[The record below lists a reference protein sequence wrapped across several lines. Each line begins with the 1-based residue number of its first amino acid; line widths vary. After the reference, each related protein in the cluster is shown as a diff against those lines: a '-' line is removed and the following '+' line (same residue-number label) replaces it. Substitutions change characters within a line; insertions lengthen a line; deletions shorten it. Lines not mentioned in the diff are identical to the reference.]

1 MSAVALE
8 TTGSG
13 PPLVLVHGVGTN
25 RSIWSL
31 SLPAL
36 AETRAVTTLDLPGFG
51 ESEPPEDGWDLEDVG
66 RSVAEALGAEI
77 DVPFDLIGSSLGGA
91 VALSLAVAR
100 PDLVRRVILCAPA
113 GFRPAPGPIPLIA
126 SNVVGPVLTLRRLAG
141 LQLAESATARRALLS
156 GTVADG
162 SALSPDA
169 ARTMLSASAGSRSL
183 TAAFSAAAAADLRG
197 IAADLDRP
205 LGLIWGSLD
214 RLIPAH
220 TAEKVLEIHPETPL
234 EVIPGVGHIPH
245 LERPDLFVPAV
256 ERLFEQMEIP

>member
-1 MSAVALE
+1 VSAIASE
-8 TTGSG
+8 TTGAG
-13 PPLVLVHGVGTN
+13 PPLVLIHGVGTN

-36 AETRAVTTLDLPGFG
+36 AETRSVTALDLPGFG
-51 ESEPPEDGWDLEDVG
+51 ESDPPERGWELDDVA
-66 RSVAEALGAEI
+66 RSIGDALAARIET
-77 DVPFDLIGSSLGGA
+77 PFDLIGSSLGGA
-91 VALSLAVAR
+91 VALSLAVER
-100 PDLVRRVILCAPA
+100 PELVRRLILCAPA

-126 SNVVGPVLTLRRLAG
+126 SNVVGPVMTLRRLAG

-169 ARTMLSASAGSRSL
+169 ARVMLQASAGARSL
-183 TAAFSAAAAADLRG
+183 TAAFSAAAAADLREL
-197 IAADLDRP
+197 AAELERP
-205 LGLIWGSLD
+205 LGLVWGSLD

-220 TAEKVLEIHPETPL
+220 TAEKVLEIHPDTPL
-234 EVIPGVGHIPH
+234 EVIAGVGHIPH

>member
-1 MSAVALE
+1 MSGIALE
-8 TTGSG
+8 TTGAG
-13 PPLVLVHGVGTN
+13 APLALIHGVGTN

-31 SLPAL
+31 SVPGL

-51 ESEPPEDGWDLEDVG
+51 DSDPPDRGWELDDVATLIADALE
-66 RSVAEALGAEI
+66 REI
-77 DVPFDLIGSSLGGA
+77 GEPFDLMGSSLGGA
-91 VALSLAVAR
+91 VALSLALER
-100 PDLVRRVILCAPA
+100 PDLVRRLILCAPA
-113 GFRPAPGPIPLIA
+113 GFRPAPGPLPLIA

-141 LQLAESATARRALLS
+141 LQFAGNATARRALLT

-162 SALSPDA
+162 SALSPEA
-169 ARTMLSASAGSRSL
+169 ARTMLLASAGARSL
-183 TAAFSAAAAADLRG
+183 APAFSAAAAADLREM
-197 IAADLDRP
+197 AAGLERP
-205 LGLIWGSLD
+205 LGLVWGSLD